1 MPPSVA
7 FLTSRWAAPQTVARR
22 DAWLLALIAMM
33 HLAALALMA
42 WSEVALVPKAVFLL
56 TWGLVNFFWLIVLRR
71 PVVSAALSLAMI
83 VVLILLSRL
92 KYDIIWMTVSFFDI
106 WIINT
111 DTIAFLLSA
120 RPDLL
125 AKIAIAGGLAVP
137 VIGLLWWIDG
147 FRVRLRTAVLGF
159 VACLLSL

>member
-33 HLAALALMA
+33 HFAALGLMA

-56 TWGLVNFFWLIVLRR
+56 TWGLVNFFWLAVLRR
-71 PVVSAALSLAMI
+71 PAVAAALSLLMI

-92 KYDIIWMTVSFFDI
+92 KYDIIWMTANFLDVMI
-106 WIINT
+106 VNT
-111 DTIAFLLSA
+111 DTISFLLSVK
-120 RPDLL
+120 PDLYHQVLL
-125 AKIAIAGGLAVP
+125 ALALALP
-137 VIGLLWWIDG
+137 ALALLWWIDG
-147 FRVRLRTAVLGF
+147 FRVRLRTAAIGF
-159 VACLLSL
+159 VLCL